1 MKRKI
6 KTFIGITIGVLLIS
20 IAYYFFLEPVNL
32 VTGGVTGLMIL
43 LKPILPFEPS
53 VLMYILN
60 ISLLIIGL
68 FTLGKDFFLKT
79 CYASVLSPTIIL
91 IFEKTL
97 SSDLILKGVNEANWY
112 FISAIVSCVLMA
124 VGLGICFR
132 LNATTGGMDVVQK
145 MMTKY
150 LHIPY
155 SKTMYLT
162 DMVIIFVSGF
172 FIKSTNSIYGIEG
185 VVFGIL
191 VVYGIGFIV
200 DYIALDAKSRR
211 TAYIITSKPKEM
223 KDMIFTRT
231 KRGVT
236 ECDVR
241 GGYTNNDL
249 VMLICTLDNQ
259 EAYKLKDYIHEIDKD
274 AFTFMSQTK
283 EVIGEYD

>member
-43 LKPILPFEPS
+43 FKPILPFEPS

-91 IFEKTL
+91 IFEKTV

>member
-43 LKPILPFEPS
+43 FKPILPFEPS

-259 EAYKLKDYIHEIDKD
+259 EAYKLRDYIHEIDKD

>member
-1 MKRKI
+1 MKTKI
-6 KTFIGITIGVLLIS
+6 RAFLGITIGVMLIS
-20 IAYYFFLEPVNL
+20 IAYYFFLEPANL
-32 VTGGVTGLMIL
+32 VTGGVTGIMIL
-43 LKPILPFEPS
+43 FKPILPFEPS
-53 VLMYILN
+53 ILMYILN

-91 IFEKTL
+91 IFEETL
-97 SSDLILKGVNEANWY
+97 ESDMILKGVNPSNWY
-112 FISAIVSCVLMA
+112 LISAVVSCVLMA

-132 LNATTGGMDVVQK
+132 VNATTGGMDIVQK
-145 MMTKY
+145 IMTKY

-162 DMVIIFVSGF
+162 DWVIILVSGF
-172 FIKSTNSIYGIEG
+172 FIKDANVIYGIEG

-191 VVYGIGFIV
+191 VVYGVGYIV

-223 KDMIFTRT
+223 KEMIFSCT

-241 GGYTNNDL
+241 GGYTNKDL
-249 VMLICTLDNQ
+249 VMLICTLDNA
-259 EAYKLKDYIHEIDKD
+259 EAYKLKEYIHKIDSE

>member
-43 LKPILPFEPS
+43 FKPILPFEPS

-97 SSDLILKGVNEANWY
+97 SSDLILKGVNESNWY

>member
-1 MKRKI
+1 MKTKI
-6 KTFIGITIGVLLIS
+6 KSFLGITIGVVLIS
-20 IAYYFFLEPVNL
+20 IAYYFFLEPANL

-43 LKPILPFEPS
+43 FKPILPFEPS

-68 FTLGKDFFLKT
+68 FALGKDFFLKT
-79 CYASVLSPTIIL
+79 CYASILSPTTIL

-97 SSDLILKGVNEANWY
+97 SSDLILKGVNESNWY
-112 FISAIVSCVLMA
+112 FISAIVSCALMA
-124 VGLGICFR
+124 IGLGICFR
-132 LNATTGGMDVVQK
+132 VNATTGGMDIVQK

-162 DMVIIFVSGF
+162 DMVIILVSGF
-172 FIKSTNSIYGIEG
+172 FIKNPGVIYGIEG
-185 VVFGIL
+185 VVYGIL
-191 VVYGIGFIV
+191 VVYGVGFIV
-200 DYIALDAKSRR
+200 DYIALDAKSRK

-223 KDMIFTRT
+223 KDMIYSRT

-241 GGYTNNDL
+241 GGYTNNEL

-259 EAYKLKDYIHEIDKD
+259 EAYRLKEYIHEIDD
-274 AFTFMSQTK
+274 NAFTFFSQTK
-283 EVIGEYD
+283 EVLGEYD